1 MSARERELGELP
13 PPIWPLSGLCSG
25 RGFLFQKIGPDPLV
39 FATSPHTVFPKP
51 FASLPFPCFPIA
63 AFEYFLRLI
72 HDQSKSHEPRTKNH
86 APRTTNPF
94 APFLLLVL
102 FGLVWCCLVLFG
114 PKNKKSFL
122 MQMKEQIAL
131 GGGRG
136 SIKILI

>member
-86 APRTTNPF
+86 APRTTHH
-94 APFLLLVL
+94 APRTLSPLSYFWCYLVL
-102 FGLVWCCLVLFG
+102 FGAVWCYLVLKI
-114 PKNKKSFL
+114 KNLFL
-122 MQMKEQIAL
+122 CK
-131 GGGRG
+131 
-136 SIKILI
+136 